1 MPDVEGSGIAGPEH
15 GPGDVRGVRSTT
27 RSQRRRAS
35 TSPRPGASQPYS
47 SIPSSHPTSI
57 VVGVGA
63 IVTWEGRILLVQR
76 GHPPMEGA
84 WSIPG
89 GRVEIDETLPQAVH
103 REILEECALDV
114 TVGDVAIILD
124 RITRAADG
132 SVVSHYLII
141 DFWATA
147 AHDQVRAR
155 SDARDIGWFTLD
167 QIRQLPTTT
176 NLVQYLEEALRRRAT
191 GLPGCLVVSDWGG

>member
-1 MPDVEGSGIAGPEH
+1 MTDRDASAGSWVMGDSPEPAQH
-15 GPGDVRGVRSTT
+15 PIPKPHDP
-27 RSQRRRAS
+27 
-35 TSPRPGASQPYS
+35 PR
-47 SIPSSHPTSI
+47 SI

-63 IVTWEGRILLVQR
+63 IVTRDDHILLVQR

-89 GRVEIDETLPQAVH
+89 GRVEMDETLPQAVY
-103 REILEECALDV
+103 RELLEECALEV

-124 RITRAADG
+124 RITRGLDG
-132 SVVSHYLII
+132 RVISHYLIV

-147 AHDQVRAR
+147 AHDQVRAC
-155 SDARDIGWFTLD
+155 SDARDVGWFTLD

-176 NLVQYLEEALRRRAT
+176 NLTWYLEEALRRRSA